1 MTTSNVPST
10 PAAQSAPL
18 APLDFRV
25 DPVPAD
31 GHYYAI
37 TAPDGRLLAS
47 LLVLLDSHLA
57 TTRAEL
63 CYYDDKLDRSTRDAI
78 LRRARNIVGTDYHSG
93 SGLNTQLSITQAE
106 PQTTFTV
113 DHMNGDPT
121 YKEEPAYPLWRI
133 VAVILVAFVVVLLI
147 GLFLNRFGNRASETA
162 AAPAP
167 AAEQRAAE
175 PVATE
180 SEGAVPA
187 VQVGAPEGV
196 DPASLQENRNGLPA
210 STNANPALALGSVAV
225 MREGYNSYIR
235 SQPGAEAGEAVG
247 YLQPGDRVTIIGGP
261 TWQQGDTDTIVWWYV
276 RTDAGATGWA
286 PANTSTLML
295 LEPAP

>member
-1 MTTSNVPST
+1 MTTTNVSST
-10 PAAQSAPL
+10 PSAQNSPL

-25 DPVPAD
+25 DAMPAD

-47 LLVLLDSHLA
+47 LMVLLDSHLA
-57 TTRAEL
+57 ATRAEL
-63 CYYDDKLDRSTRDAI
+63 FYYDDKLERPTRDAI
-78 LRRARNIVGTDYHSG
+78 LRRARNIIGTDYHSG

-106 PQTTFTV
+106 PRTTFTV

-121 YKEEPAYPLWRI
+121 FKEEPAYSLWKIAAMI
-133 VAVILVAFVVVLLI
+133 VAAFVVVLLI
-147 GLFLNRFGNRASETA
+147 GFFFNRFGNRAPEDA
-162 AAPAP
+162 ASPV
-167 AAEQRAAE
+167 AATEQRTAE
-175 PVATE
+175 PVAAQN
-180 SEGAVPA
+180 EGDVPA
-187 VQVGAPEGV
+187 VQVGAPDGV
-196 DPASLQENRNGLPA
+196 DPARLQENRNNLPM

-225 MREGYNSYIR
+225 MREGYSSYIR

-247 YLQPGDRVTIIGGP
+247 YLKPGDRMTIIGGP
-261 TWQQGDTDTIVWWYV
+261 TWMQGDSDTIVWWYV
-276 RTDAGATGWA
+276 STDDGATGWA

>member
-1 MTTSNVPST
+1 MTTSNAPST
-10 PAAQSAPL
+10 PAAQHAAL
-18 APLDFRV
+18 APLDFAV
-25 DPVPAD
+25 DAVPAD

-63 CYYDDKLDRSTRDAI
+63 CYYDNKLDRPTRDAI
-78 LRRARNIVGTDYHSG
+78 LRRARNIIGTDYHSG
-93 SGLNTQLSITQAE
+93 SGLNTQMSITQAE

-121 YKEEPAYPLWRI
+121 FKEGPAYPLWRI

-147 GLFLNRFGNRASETA
+147 GLFFNRFGNRAPEEA

-167 AAEQRAAE
+167 ATEQRAAE
-175 PVATE
+175 SAAAPTE
-180 SEGAVPA
+180 GDVLAG
-187 VQVGAPEGV
+187 QVGAPEGV
-196 DPASLQENRNGLPA
+196 DPASLQENRNGLAA
-210 STNANPALALGSVAV
+210 SVNANPALAPGGVAV

-261 TWQQGDTDTIVWWYV
+261 TWQQGNTDTIVWWYV
-276 RTDAGATGWA
+276 RTDAGVTGWA